1 MMCRVLPKNLP
12 LHRSSPPSFRA
23 NTSVRDL
30 RQPANHFPLTPDPD
44 TMSIG
49 EQKRQF
55 ALSREVIENKGRR
68 KAILQAKAE
77 RLLKTDPLTQH
88 P

>member
-1 MMCRVLPKNLP
+1 VGNLP
-12 LHRSSPPSFRA
+12 QLA
-23 NTSVRDL
+23 K
-30 RQPANHFPLTPDPD
+30 HFLLNPDPD

-68 KAILQAKAE
+68 KAIFARQSREVTENKSTYATSLISE
-77 RLLKTDPLTQH
+77 
-88 P
+88 